1 MRFCEVLN
9 VFVVKVV
16 LASVGE
22 KNKPRPLECDQE
34 PEPSTASV
42 CTEILISPHVSVPMT
57 SVEEVILGGF
67 STVTEILS
75 VVVQPLFVDTVSS

>member
-1 MRFCEVLN
+1 MLPAQAPVLEVHVRFCEVLN

-22 KNKPRPLECDQE
+22 ENKPRPLECDQE

-42 CTEILISPHVSVPMT
+42 
-57 SVEEVILGGF
+57 
-67 STVTEILS
+67 
-75 VVVQPLFVDTVSS
+75 